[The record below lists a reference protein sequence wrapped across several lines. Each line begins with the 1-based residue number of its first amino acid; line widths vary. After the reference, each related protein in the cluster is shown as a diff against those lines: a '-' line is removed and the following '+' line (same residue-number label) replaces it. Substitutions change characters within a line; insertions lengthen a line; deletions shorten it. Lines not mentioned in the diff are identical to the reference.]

1 MDGKTERVL
10 KDNYVPKHSAIY
22 HGTVRHR
29 RFSPRGHAFRY
40 RIFMM
45 YFDLDELDDVLA
57 MSPWWSMTSWSL
69 ARFSRK
75 DYFGDSALP
84 IKQAVQAQVNQRL
97 DLALSG
103 SVRMLTNCRYFGF
116 IINPITIYYC
126 FDENEQL
133 QAMLL
138 EVTNTPW
145 GESIAYVFKCDPNQA
160 TQRIQFNK
168 AMHVSPFHPMD
179 HFYDW
184 RSNLPSKKLAVH
196 MQNKELAGEKCVF
209 DATLSLSRI
218 PLTSSSMAK
227 VLFRYPVMTM
237 QVAFGIYWQALK
249 LWVKKIPF
257 HSHPT
262 NSSSTTK

>member
-1 MDGKTERVL
+1 MVDF
-10 KDNYVPKHSAIY
+10 VPKHSTIY
-22 HGTVRHR
+22 HGMVRHR
-29 RFSPRGHAFRY
+29 RFTPRSHTFRY

-57 MSPWWSMTSWSL
+57 MSPWWSMKSWSL
-69 ARFSRK
+69 ARFYRK
-75 DYFGDSALP
+75 DYFGDDSLS
-84 IKQAVQAQVNQRL
+84 IKQAVLSEVNERL
-97 DLALSG
+97 GLNLSG

-145 GESIAYVFKCDPNQA
+145 REKIPYVLKCDPSDQM
-160 TQRIQFNK
+160 QRIQFNK
-168 AMHVSPFHPMD
+168 AMHVSPFHPME

-184 RSNLPSKKLAVH
+184 RSNVPNKKLAVH
-196 MQNKELAGEKCVF
+196 MQNKELEGKQCVF
-209 DATLSLSRI
+209 DATLSLTQMT
-218 PLTSSSMAK
+218 LTSSSMAR
-227 VLFRYPVMTM
+227 VLFSYPVMTM

-249 LWVKKIPF
+249 LWMKKVPF
-257 HSHPT
+257 YSHP
-262 NSSSTTK
+262 NSSSTTTKKSNK